1 MMRLQQI
8 INAIILMLVFSFR
21 IHAQHDIY
29 TGEKRQRIQEY
40 ADDFS
45 REQNKLYTQSQAL
58 AKQRGLKLQDQI
70 GDKKISLQHI
80 NSLGEALY
88 IGVESNRRSAQITR
102 TDQLYS
108 SGGLGLSLSGK
119 SDTLAGMLGLWDGG
133 GAMSTHQELNGR
145 IKVQE
150 SSASSDLHATHVA
163 GTLIARG
170 IITAARGMAFGAD
183 LKVWDYNNDNSEI
196 SAASP
201 NLLVSNHSYGY
212 QAGWV
217 YDSIKNKW
225 QWWGNDAI
233 STLEDYKFGFYDSNA
248 QALDKIAFN
257 APYYLI
263 TKSAGNSRSENGP
276 DFTKGEYYFLKNT
289 RDSSNVVRTKND
301 SYDIISTTGTAKN
314 ILTVGAIESIQQT
327 PNLPTEIRVSN
338 FSSWGP
344 TDDGRIK
351 PDIMGVGTDILSTS
365 NTSNAAYTTLD
376 GTSMSS
382 PQVAGS
388 LFLLQQLYNRLNNG
402 KFMRSATLKGLVIH
416 TAMDFGPV
424 GPDYQSGWGLLN
436 AEYAAKVI
444 QNLDKTQAIREL
456 SLSNGTLYTEKL
468 IASGA
473 GNLSATLAWT
483 DPEGNVL
490 PLISNSLNNRTPRLV
505 NDLDIKIQDSKGN
518 YLPFTLDPENPS
530 TLAKTGVNNLDNIE
544 KISIPQTIPG
554 ETYTLTINHKG
565 TLKNGQQDFSL
576 ILSGIGGNAYCSNS
590 INSRNQLITQVL
602 ADNKA
607 IANTLDSSGAALPM
621 EIGETKLANV
631 VFSNSTAKN
640 IRALVDWNQDG
651 DFDDANE
658 LINTETGITSSNY
671 VLTIIPPIATQ
682 VDKRYKLRIIA
693 SYDPILSSCGSI
705 SNGNNLEASIQLM
718 QASNDIAAIGIS
730 TPVGNFCQNTESLKL
745 IARVKNIG
753 TKAQLQLP
761 VQIQV
766 LNNGQSLG
774 TLKGTIE
781 KIGAG
786 HEQEIALQGNVTLDA
801 GKTYTFEL
809 SHQLAND
816 QNLPNNKFQ
825 MQQKIESPQTPA
837 ALGTQCLPGTL
848 VNLTSVSDGAL
859 WYSNNLL
866 VGAGSKIS
874 LPASATYSVAQAD
887 FTGNLNPNSKATFG
901 AGTYYENFGPQ
912 PIIEVKS
919 PIVLESARIYVG
931 TSGTITFSV
940 YDKDTGELVASITKE
955 VDATR
960 TQSNLTR
967 VGGQLIDDKNDP
979 GQIVYLNLPF
989 PKAGTYLVS
998 QSCSNGASIF
1008 RSNKSLTDT
1017 INTPVNIGYPYS
1029 IPNIVSITGA
1039 KYNGSP
1045 ITTGY
1050 YYFYDM
1056 KFRSIGCPSPRSPVM
1071 VNTSP
1076 SPTVSINP
1084 SGTITACSNETKSLG
1099 ANFSEN
1105 ASIQWLLNGLPIAG
1119 ATQSTYTANKSGI
1132 YQAQVSNIYNCSSLS
1147 SSFNLNYSN
1156 PLSPLLS
1163 YTNGILKS
1171 SGGSNMQ
1178 WYLNGNA
1185 IPGAIEANYLPTES
1199 GTYSIKLKDIN
1210 GCLASSE
1217 NFSISILANEEVNP
1231 YFQITAF
1238 PNPTQNEIILG
1249 LPDILQKMAELN
1261 IQVWNLQGQ
1270 LLKTLNFPKPSQQ
1283 ISLDVSTFPTGS
1295 YLISFPEIP
1304 NQTGIKFVKF

>member
-651 DFDDANE
+651 DFDDAN
-658 LINTETGITSSNY
+658 
-671 VLTIIPPIATQ
+671 
-682 VDKRYKLRIIA
+682 
-693 SYDPILSSCGSI
+693 
-705 SNGNNLEASIQLM
+705 
-718 QASNDIAAIGIS
+718 
-730 TPVGNFCQNTESLKL
+730 
-745 IARVKNIG
+745 
-753 TKAQLQLP
+753 
-761 VQIQV
+761 
-766 LNNGQSLG
+766 
-774 TLKGTIE
+774 
-781 KIGAG
+781 
-786 HEQEIALQGNVTLDA
+786 
-801 GKTYTFEL
+801 
-809 SHQLAND
+809 
-816 QNLPNNKFQ
+816 
-825 MQQKIESPQTPA
+825 
-837 ALGTQCLPGTL
+837 
-848 VNLTSVSDGAL
+848 
-859 WYSNNLL
+859 
-866 VGAGSKIS
+866 
-874 LPASATYSVAQAD
+874 
-887 FTGNLNPNSKATFG
+887 
-901 AGTYYENFGPQ
+901 
-912 PIIEVKS
+912 
-919 PIVLESARIYVG
+919 
-931 TSGTITFSV
+931 
-940 YDKDTGELVASITKE
+940 
-955 VDATR
+955 
-960 TQSNLTR
+960 
-967 VGGQLIDDKNDP
+967 
-979 GQIVYLNLPF
+979 
-989 PKAGTYLVS
+989 
-998 QSCSNGASIF
+998 
-1008 RSNKSLTDT
+1008 
-1017 INTPVNIGYPYS
+1017 
-1029 IPNIVSITGA
+1029 
-1039 KYNGSP
+1039 
-1045 ITTGY
+1045 
-1050 YYFYDM
+1050 
-1056 KFRSIGCPSPRSPVM
+1056 
-1071 VNTSP
+1071 
-1076 SPTVSINP
+1076 
-1084 SGTITACSNETKSLG
+1084 
-1099 ANFSEN
+1099 
-1105 ASIQWLLNGLPIAG
+1105 
-1119 ATQSTYTANKSGI
+1119 
-1132 YQAQVSNIYNCSSLS
+1132 
-1147 SSFNLNYSN
+1147 
-1156 PLSPLLS
+1156 
-1163 YTNGILKS
+1163 
-1171 SGGSNMQ
+1171 
-1178 WYLNGNA
+1178 
-1185 IPGAIEANYLPTES
+1185 
-1199 GTYSIKLKDIN
+1199 
-1210 GCLASSE
+1210 
-1217 NFSISILANEEVNP
+1217 
-1231 YFQITAF
+1231 
-1238 PNPTQNEIILG
+1238 
-1249 LPDILQKMAELN
+1249 
-1261 IQVWNLQGQ
+1261 
-1270 LLKTLNFPKPSQQ
+1270 
-1283 ISLDVSTFPTGS
+1283 
-1295 YLISFPEIP
+1295 
-1304 NQTGIKFVKF
+1304 